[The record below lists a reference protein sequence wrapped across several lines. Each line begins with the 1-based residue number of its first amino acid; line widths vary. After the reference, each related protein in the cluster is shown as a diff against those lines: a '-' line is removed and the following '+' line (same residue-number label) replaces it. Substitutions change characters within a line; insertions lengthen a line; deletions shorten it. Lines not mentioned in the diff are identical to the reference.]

1 MKIYK
6 YVTLLGITLC
16 LGSCTNFLEMPSETT
31 LSSVIYYKSQSD
43 FEQAI
48 NGAYEPLRSL
58 YGGEY
63 GSWSMGEM
71 RSDNTTYKYSIKDRG
86 RIRGEY
92 ISDFVEEADN
102 LTLLHKWNNNYA
114 IISRVNHLLEP
125 IDNIQFDEV
134 AKKNIK
140 GQACFLRAFAY
151 FDLVQY
157 FGEVP
162 LHLKPVSV
170 LEETALPLSSVEDIY
185 KQIIADADLAIKSLP
200 DKATQEAGRATS
212 GSVRMLLANVYINQK
227 RWGEAETVLKGIK
240 GYDLLDDYAAI
251 YDPNNK
257 NHKES
262 IFEIQYKEG
271 NEGYASGF
279 LYQFIPEMTAE
290 DLSKLTG
297 GIPQSERTWEGY
309 NLPTPDMLEAYEE
322 NDVRKDASVG
332 ILKSFGES
340 YPYIKKYHHAHAES
354 GKTND
359 NWPVYRYAET
369 LLFLAECANEQ
380 NHTDDALIYLNEV
393 RERAGL
399 DDSSAA
405 GQEAIREAILQERRV
420 ELAFENKRWLDLVR
434 SGKAVS
440 VMKAFGKRVKANP
453 AKYYFPAG
461 YAPSHAAY
469 ENIPLVYALPAQE
482 VVLNPNLKK

>member
-6 YVTLLGITLC
+6 YVTLLGIALC
-16 LGSCTNFLEMPSETT
+16 CGSCTNFLEIPSETT

-58 YGGEY
+58 YAGEY
-63 GSWSMGEM
+63 GAWSMGEM

-86 RIRGEY
+86 RIRGEM
-92 ISDFVEEADN
+92 ICDFVEEADN
-102 LTLLHKWNNNYA
+102 ITLLHKWNNNYA
-114 IISRVNHLLEP
+114 VISRVNHLLEP
-125 IDNIQFDEV
+125 IEGINFDEV
-134 AKKNIK
+134 VKNNIK
-140 GQACFLRAFAY
+140 GQAHFLRAFAY

-157 FGEVP
+157 FGEIP

-170 LEETALPLSSVEDIY
+170 VEETSLSLSSVEDIY
-185 KQIIADADLAIKSLP
+185 KSIIDDATLAIELLP
-200 DKATQEAGRATS
+200 DKTKQEAGRVTS
-212 GSVRMLLANVYINQK
+212 GTARMLLANAYINQK
-227 RWGEAETVLKGIK
+227 KWKDAETVLKGIK
-240 GYDLLDDYAAI
+240 GYELLDNYAAI

-290 DLSKLTG
+290 ELSQLTG

-309 NLPTPDMLEAYEE
+309 NIPTPDLLEAYEV
-322 NDVRKDASVG
+322 NDVRKEASIG
-332 ILKSFGES
+332 TLKSFGEPF
-340 YPYIKKYHHAHAES
+340 PYIKKYHHAHAES
-354 GKTND
+354 GRTND

-380 NHTDDALIYLNEV
+380 NNTEDALGYLNQV
-393 RERAGL
+393 RKRAGL
-399 DDSSAA
+399 NDSQAVGKDAIS
-405 GQEAIREAILQERRV
+405 EAIMNERRV

-434 SGKAVS
+434 SGKVES
-440 VMKAFGKRVKANP
+440 IMKAFGKRVKANP

-469 ENIPLVYALPAQE
+469 ENIPLIYALPAQE

>member
-6 YVTLLGITLC
+6 YVIISGIAFCLLGC
-16 LGSCTNFLEMPSETT
+16 SDFLGIPSETT

-48 NGAYEPLRSL
+48 NGAYEPLRAL

-86 RIRGEY
+86 RIQGEY
-92 ISDFVEEADN
+92 INDFVEEAN
-102 LTLLHKWNNNYA
+102 NMTLLHKWNNNYA
-114 IISRVNHLLEP
+114 IISRVNHLLDP
-125 IDNIQFDEV
+125 IDDISFNETV
-134 AKKNIK
+134 KNNIK
-140 GQACFLRAFAY
+140 GQAYFLRAFAY

-170 LEETALPLSSVEDIY
+170 LEETTLPLSSVENIY
-185 KQIIADADLAIKSLP
+185 KQIVDDATLAMGLLL

-212 GSVRMLLANVYINQK
+212 GTARMLLANVYIIQK
-227 RWGEAETVLKGIK
+227 KWGEAETVLKGIT
-240 GYDLLDDYAAI
+240 GYELLDNYAAI

-257 NHKES
+257 NNKES
-262 IFEIQYKEG
+262 LFEIQYKEG

-290 DLSKLTG
+290 DLSELTG
-297 GIPQSERTWEGY
+297 GIPQSERTWQGY
-309 NLPTPDMLEAYEE
+309 NIPTPDMIEAYEA
-322 NDVRKDASVG
+322 NDARKDASIG
-332 ILKSFGES
+332 TLQSFGES
-340 YPYIKKYHHAHAES
+340 YPYIKKYHHSHAES

-380 NHTDDALIYLNEV
+380 NNTTAALGYLNQV
-393 RERAGL
+393 RTRAELG
-399 DDSSAA
+399 DSPAV
-405 GQEAIREAILQERRV
+405 GQDAIREAILQERRV

-434 SGKAVS
+434 SGKAES
-440 VMKAFGKRVKANP
+440 TMKAFGERVKANP

-461 YAPSHAAY
+461 YAPSQAAY
-469 ENIPLVYALPAQE
+469 KNIPLVYALPAQE
-482 VVLNPNLKK
+482 VVLNPNLKQ

>member
-6 YVTLLGITLC
+6 YATLLGIALC
-16 LGSCTNFLEMPSETT
+16 LGSCANFLEMPSETT
-31 LSSVIYYKSQSD
+31 LGSAIYYKSQGD

-58 YGGEY
+58 YAGEY

-86 RIRGEY
+86 RIRGES
-92 ISDFVEEADN
+92 ISDFVEDPDN
-102 LTLLHKWNNNYA
+102 LTLLHKWDNNYA

-125 IDNIQFDEV
+125 IDNINFDEEV
-134 AKKNIK
+134 KSNIK
-140 GQACFLRAFAY
+140 GQAYFLRAFAY

-162 LHLKPVSV
+162 LYLKPVSV

-185 KQIIADADLAIKSLP
+185 KQVIDDAILAMKLP

-212 GSVRMLLANVYINQK
+212 GSARMLLANAYINQK
-227 RWGEAETVLKGIK
+227 RWEEAETVLKGIT
-240 GYDLLDDYAAI
+240 GYDLLDNYEAI
-251 YDPNNK
+251 YDPNQK
-257 NHKES
+257 NHQES

-297 GIPQSERTWEGY
+297 GIPQSERTWQGY
-309 NLPTPDMLEAYEE
+309 NIPTPDILETYEA
-322 NDVRKDASVG
+322 NDVRKEASIG
-332 ILKSFGES
+332 TLQSFGET
-340 YPYIKKYHHAHAES
+340 YPYIKKYHHGHAES

-380 NHTDDALIYLNEV
+380 NNTTDALGYLNRV
-393 RERAGL
+393 RKRAGL
-399 DDSSAA
+399 GDSQAA
-405 GQEAIREAILQERRV
+405 NQTAIREAIWQERRV

-434 SGKAVS
+434 SGKAEGI
-440 VMKAFGKRVKANP
+440 MKAFGERVKANP

-461 YAPSHAAY
+461 YSPSHAAY
-469 ENIPLVYALPAQE
+469 VNIPLIYALPAQE